1 MNGRNLNDKIV
12 NFKKKYTELLMQLDN
27 SALLNLSKF
36 ENLENFQGT
45 ENLFSLLKENEQ
57 VSKNLQLI
65 KESINKK
72 IINLQLLS
80 SKTGN
85 EELEKVYE
93 NLYDFNALDIDE
105 SSPFYAY
112 HLSKKEIKQITD
124 DIDNAMQKIDEITS
138 FIQETVI
145 PKMDK
150 DEEENKKLV
159 SLLNKS
165 QRKIENLLLE
175 KDIDQQTISNLYST
189 NLEWEA
195 EYNKVLD
202 SWVGLN
208 QKLVDLEVYIN
219 QNEEATK
226 EISAE
231 KDKIIEQLEKKIN
244 ELLSDLDSTD
254 VFSFRETRDVTKITD
269 SFVNLINRIFTETFK
284 IVYQLENN
292 YQAKIKDFNKNKDSL
307 IKEFKDSVSRN
318 DISQAMISSLS
329 EKDEIDVYREET
341 IEFVKKVSLV
351 NSVEKFQNFLNKN
364 FFNSLQYI
372 GFVVQDLLTTVNE
385 CIYKNEP
392 YFSKRSSRR
401 MNGFVAQISGYIE
414 KIEIFKNQVLTF
426 IERIN
431 LFSEK
436 VSFSMI
442 NLSSYWSNAAYGFK
456 HIYQTFQK
464 DFVLIKKLIDLFII
478 YFSFESNKNKHVN
491 FEIEFSKVLEKNV
504 NNPKYYNSFD
514 DSYNNTSKNF
524 EEFTP
529 IDNYQDF
536 YYDDGA
542 PFEKSNYVPKDTIG
556 LEEILK
562 DNQETYYKYDYSD
575 PNEESKIEEIES
587 INSSEPESFDDKLY
601 SEDNFENFVNNV
613 EREELFLDSESEVNP
628 IEEFSQK
635 INGLQN
641 LDSDLLKI
649 PTAEL
654 SSELNQQIN
663 DFNSFVKKIMSELE
677 YSQNLSD
684 NQKEI
689 TKKELS
695 QILINETTTVKEK
708 LEKIENLLVKVFG
721 ENYYNQSFH
730 YWIIAFK
737 RYLLEKKY
745 NINLKLR
752 IVKSKLQKIKVLID
766 VERDK
771 NYLALISED

>member
-1 MNGRNLNDKIV
+1 
-12 NFKKKYTELLMQLDN
+12 
-27 SALLNLSKF
+27 
-36 ENLENFQGT
+36 
-45 ENLFSLLKENEQ
+45 
-57 VSKNLQLI
+57 
-65 KESINKK
+65 
-72 IINLQLLS
+72 
-80 SKTGN
+80 
-85 EELEKVYE
+85 ELEKVYE

-254 VFSFRETRDVTKITD
+254 VFSFNETRDVTKITD

-284 IVYQLENN
+284 IVYKLENN
-292 YQAKIKDFNKNKDSL
+292 YQAKIKDFNKSKESL

-351 NSVEKFQNFLNKN
+351 NSVEKFQNYLNKN

-442 NLSSYWSNAAYGFK
+442 NFSSYWSSAAYGFQ
-456 HIYQTFQK
+456 HIYQAFQK
-464 DFVLIKKLIDLFII
+464 DFILIKKLIDLFII
-478 YFSFESNKNKHVN
+478 YFSFESKKIKNVN
-491 FEIEFSKVLEKNV
+491 FE
-504 NNPKYYNSFD
+504 
-514 DSYNNTSKNF
+514 
-524 EEFTP
+524 
-529 IDNYQDF
+529 
-536 YYDDGA
+536 
-542 PFEKSNYVPKDTIG
+542 
-556 LEEILK
+556 
-562 DNQETYYKYDYSD
+562 
-575 PNEESKIEEIES
+575 
-587 INSSEPESFDDKLY
+587 
-601 SEDNFENFVNNV
+601 
-613 EREELFLDSESEVNP
+613 
-628 IEEFSQK
+628 
-635 INGLQN
+635 
-641 LDSDLLKI
+641 
-649 PTAEL
+649 
-654 SSELNQQIN
+654 
-663 DFNSFVKKIMSELE
+663 M
-677 YSQNLSD
+677 
-684 NQKEI
+684 
-689 TKKELS
+689 
-695 QILINETTTVKEK
+695 
-708 LEKIENLLVKVFG
+708 
-721 ENYYNQSFH
+721 
-730 YWIIAFK
+730 
-737 RYLLEKKY
+737 
-745 NINLKLR
+745 
-752 IVKSKLQKIKVLID
+752 
-766 VERDK
+766 
-771 NYLALISED
+771 

>member
-36 ENLENFQGT
+36 ENIENFQGT

-72 IINLQLLS
+72 IVNLQLLS

-85 EELEKVYE
+85 EELEKAYE

-105 SSPFYAY
+105 SSHFYPY
-112 HLSKKEIKQITD
+112 QLSKKEIKQITD

-165 QRKIENLLLE
+165 QKKIENLLIE

-189 NLEWEA
+189 NLEWET

-219 QNEEATK
+219 QNEEVTK

-231 KDKIIEQLEKKIN
+231 KDRIIEQLEKKIN

-254 VFSFRETRDVTKITD
+254 VFSFSENRDVWKITD

-284 IVYQLENN
+284 IVYKFEND
-292 YQAKIKDFNKNKDSL
+292 YQAKIKDFNRNKDSL
-307 IKEFKDSVSRN
+307 IKEFKDSVNRN
-318 DISQAMISSLS
+318 DLSQAMISSLS
-329 EKDEIDVYREET
+329 EKDEVDVYRDET
-341 IEFVKKVSLV
+341 IEFVKKISLV
-351 NSVEKFQNFLNKN
+351 NSVEKFQNFLNNN

-372 GFVVQDLLTTVNE
+372 SFVVQDLLSAVNE
-385 CIYKNEP
+385 CIARNQV

-401 MNGFVAQISGYIE
+401 MNSFVVQISGYIE
-414 KIEIFKNQVLTF
+414 KVEIFKNQVLTF

-431 LFSEK
+431 LFSDK

-442 NLSSYWSNAAYGFK
+442 NFSPYWSDAAYGFK
-456 HIYQTFQK
+456 HIYMTFHK
-464 DFVLIKKLIDLFII
+464 DLVLIKKLVDLFIV
-478 YFSFESNKNKHVN
+478 YFSFESKKNNGVN
-491 FEIEFSKVLEKNV
+491 FEKEFDKVLEKNIS
-504 NNPKYYNSFD
+504 NPKYSNYIQNPYEIND
-514 DSYNNTSKNF
+514 NETINDNF
-524 EEFTP
+524 EEFSP
-529 IDNYQDF
+529 IENYQDF
-536 YYDDGA
+536 YYEDSA
-542 PFEKSNYVPKDTIG
+542 PFENQSYVPKDQIG
-556 LEEILK
+556 LEEILQE
-562 DNQETYYKYDYSD
+562 NQETYYKYDYSD
-575 PNEESKIEEIES
+575 SAEESRNEEIES
-587 INSSEPESFDDKLY
+587 INNSESNFDSFDDKLY
-601 SEDNFENFVNNV
+601 GEDNFENFVDNL
-613 EREELFLDSESEVNP
+613 EKEEMFLDSESEIKP

-635 INGLQN
+635 INGLEN
-641 LDSDLLKI
+641 LDNDLLNI
-649 PTAEL
+649 PTKEL
-654 SSELNQQIN
+654 SFELNKQIK
-663 DFNSFVKKIMSELE
+663 DFDSFVKKIMSELQ
-677 YSQNLSD
+677 YSPNLSE

-695 QILINETTTVKEK
+695 QILVNETTTIKEK

-730 YWIIAFK
+730 YW
-737 RYLLEKKY
+737 
-745 NINLKLR
+745 
-752 IVKSKLQKIKVLID
+752 
-766 VERDK
+766 
-771 NYLALISED
+771 